1 MERLFIYGSL
11 GPGRKNH
18 HVVEVIPGVW
28 EAATTMGRL
37 QHEGW
42 GAELGFPG
50 FVPVQDGED
59 GEEVQGFLLSSAE
72 LSAYWAMLD
81 EFEGSEYER
90 IEITVKTENGEIVTA
105 SIYSLRQLNT

>member
-1 MERLFIYGSL
+1 MERLFVYGSL

-50 FVPVQDGED
+50 FVPARAGED
-59 GEEVQGFLLSSAE
+59 GEEVMGFLLSSEE

-81 EFEGSEYER
+81 AFEGSEYER
-90 IEITVKTENGEIVTA
+90 IAITVKTASGKTLTA
-105 SIYSLRQLNT
+105 SIYSLRQLKT

>member
-18 HVVEVIPGVW
+18 HVVEVIPGIW
-28 EAATTMGRL
+28 EAATAKGKL
-37 QHEGW
+37 QYEGW

-59 GEEVQGFLLSSAE
+59 GEEVQGFLLSSEE
-72 LSAYWAMLD
+72 LSAYWIMLD